1 MEIDLDSSDNT
12 LEIIKEA
19 ITRVTG
25 RDLANQE
32 LDAPLELDSI
42 NRITLIVE
50 LEHAFQKPLD
60 SEQVTPEAFNTLASM
75 VELIQSLG

>member
-1 MEIDLDSSDNT
+1 MDSSDNT